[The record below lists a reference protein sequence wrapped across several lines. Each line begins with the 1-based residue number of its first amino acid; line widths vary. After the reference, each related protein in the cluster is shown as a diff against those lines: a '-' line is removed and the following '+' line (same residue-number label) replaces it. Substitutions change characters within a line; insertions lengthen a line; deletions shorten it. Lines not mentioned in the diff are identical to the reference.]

1 MTTVSPKTSE
11 KEISHLMRRIGFG
24 GSKEEIDQLTNKSY
38 DNAVDFLLDNSDENP
53 VPTDLLR
60 RYQIDLSDV
69 RSVNSSGAFWM
80 YRLAHSKFPFDDK
93 VALFWHRVFA
103 TGQNKLIQGKV
114 MTTQIDMFKKHGL
127 GSFENLLIELSK
139 DPAMIMWLDNQDNHK
154 DNINENYGREILELF
169 SMGVGNYSEE
179 DIKECSRA
187 FTGWT
192 VENMPY
198 MAIKMRNNTAR
209 PFGYVAWQFKFDQ
222 NDHDFGEKEFLGEKG
237 NFNGEDIVKIICK
250 QKATAKYLARH
261 IYHFFVKDELPVP
274 QWPHEEPVD
283 PDAVNFIMDSYFKN
297 NYNIKETLRD
307 LFKSKYFRN
316 ESIYYKRI
324 KSPAELVVNS
334 VRLSGGF
341 EIPSEEVYK
350 ATISSGLMGQPLLN
364 PTSVEGWQGGE
375 EWINTGSVI
384 ERINF
389 CSDVLGDSKKVL
401 VRKILKRNPQKE
413 DLLRISCEELGYFE
427 LHESTEKELI
437 SYINDNEFKIDEEYV
452 GILLKL
458 IVSSREFQMT

>member
-1 MTTVSPKTSE
+1 MTTVSPKTTE

-38 DNAVDFLLDNSDENP
+38 DDAVDFLMDNSDENP

-274 QWPHEEPVD
+274 QWPHEEPVA

-316 ESIYYKRI
+316 ENIYYKRI

-437 SYINDNEFKIDEEYV
+437 SYINDSEFKIDEEYA
-452 GILLKL
+452 GILIKL

>member
-1 MTTVSPKTSE
+1 MTTVSPTTTE

-38 DNAVDFLLDNSDENP
+38 DDAVDFLMDNSDENP

-274 QWPHEEPVD
+274 QWPHEEPID

-316 ESIYYKRI
+316 ENIYYKRI

>member
-1 MTTVSPKTSE
+1 MTTVSPKTTE

-38 DNAVDFLLDNSDENP
+38 DDAVDFLMDNSDENP

-316 ESIYYKRI
+316 ENIYYKRI

>member
-1 MTTVSPKTSE
+1 
-11 KEISHLMRRIGFG
+11 
-24 GSKEEIDQLTNKSY
+24 
-38 DNAVDFLLDNSDENP
+38 
-53 VPTDLLR
+53 
-60 RYQIDLSDV
+60 
-69 RSVNSSGAFWM
+69 M

-93 VALFWHRVFA
+93 IALFWHRVFA

-237 NFNGEDIVKIICK
+237 NFNGEDIIKIICK

-316 ESIYYKRI
+316 ENIYYKRI

-413 DLLRISCEELGYFE
+413 NLLRISTEELGYFD
-427 LHESTEKELI
+427 LHVSTEKELI

>member
-1 MTTVSPKTSE
+1 MTTVSPTTTE

-38 DNAVDFLLDNSDENP
+38 DDAVDFLMDNSDENP

-80 YRLAHSKFPFDDK
+80 YRLAHSKLPFDDK

-307 LFKSKYFRN
+307 LFKF
-316 ESIYYKRI
+316 
-324 KSPAELVVNS
+324 
-334 VRLSGGF
+334 
-341 EIPSEEVYK
+341 
-350 ATISSGLMGQPLLN
+350 
-364 PTSVEGWQGGE
+364 
-375 EWINTGSVI
+375 
-384 ERINF
+384 
-389 CSDVLGDSKKVL
+389 
-401 VRKILKRNPQKE
+401 
-413 DLLRISCEELGYFE
+413 
-427 LHESTEKELI
+427 
-437 SYINDNEFKIDEEYV
+437 
-452 GILLKL
+452 
-458 IVSSREFQMT
+458 

>member
-1 MTTVSPKTSE
+1 MTTVSPTTTE

-38 DNAVDFLLDNSDENP
+38 DDAVDFLMDNSDENP

-274 QWPHEEPVD
+274 QWPHEEPVA

-316 ESIYYKRI
+316 ENIYYKRI

-427 LHESTEKELI
+427 LHESTKKELI
-437 SYINDNEFKIDEEYV
+437 SYINDSEFMIDEEYA
-452 GILLKL
+452 GILIKL

>member
-1 MTTVSPKTSE
+1 MTTVSHKTTE

-38 DNAVDFLLDNSDENP
+38 DDAVDFLMDNSDENP

-93 VALFWHRVFA
+93 IALFWHRVFA

-237 NFNGEDIVKIICK
+237 NFNGEDIIKIICK

-261 IYHFFVKDELPVP
+261 IYHFFIKDELPVP

-283 PDAVNFIMDSYFKN
+283 SDAVNFIMDSYFKN

-307 LFKSKYFRN
+307 LFKSKYFRD

-437 SYINDNEFKIDEEYV
+437 SYINDSEFKIDEEYA
-452 GILLKL
+452 GILIKL

>member
-1 MTTVSPKTSE
+1 MTTVSPKTTE

-38 DNAVDFLLDNSDENP
+38 DDAVDFLMDNSDENP
-53 VPTDLLR
+53 VPKDLLR

-316 ESIYYKRI
+316 ENIYYKRI

-452 GILLKL
+452 GILIKL

>member
-1 MTTVSPKTSE
+1 MTTVSPTTTE

-80 YRLAHSKFPFDDK
+80 YRLAHSKLPFDDK

-316 ESIYYKRI
+316 ENIYYKRI

-413 DLLRISCEELGYFE
+413 NLLRISCEELGYFE

-437 SYINDNEFKIDEEYV
+437 SYINDSEFKIDEEYA
-452 GILLKL
+452 GILIKL

>member
-1 MTTVSPKTSE
+1 MTTVSPKTTE

-38 DNAVDFLLDNSDENP
+38 DDAVDFLMDNSDENP
-53 VPTDLLR
+53 VPKDLLR

-274 QWPHEEPVD
+274 QWPHEEPVA
-283 PDAVNFIMDSYFKN
+283 PDAVNFIMDCYFKN

-316 ESIYYKRI
+316 ENIYYKRI

-437 SYINDNEFKIDEEYV
+437 SYINDSEFKIDEEYA
-452 GILLKL
+452 GILIKL

>member
-1 MTTVSPKTSE
+1 MTTVSPTTTE

-38 DNAVDFLLDNSDENP
+38 DDAVDFLMDNSDENP

-80 YRLAHSKFPFDDK
+80 YRLAHSKLPFDDK

-237 NFNGEDIVKIICK
+237 NFNGEDIIKIICK

-316 ESIYYKRI
+316 ENIYYKRI

-452 GILLKL
+452 GILLRL

>member
-11 KEISHLMRRIGFG
+11 KEISHLMRRICFG

-316 ESIYYKRI
+316 ENIYYKRI

-427 LHESTEKELI
+427 LYESTEKELI

-452 GILLKL
+452 GILIKL

>member
-1 MTTVSPKTSE
+1 MTTVSPTTTE

-38 DNAVDFLLDNSDENP
+38 DDAVDFLMDNSDENP

-80 YRLAHSKFPFDDK
+80 YRLAHSKLPFDDK

-316 ESIYYKRI
+316 ENIYYKRI

-413 DLLRISCEELGYFE
+413 NLLRISCEELGYFE

-437 SYINDNEFKIDEEYV
+437 SYINDSEFKIDEEYA
-452 GILLKL
+452 GILIKL

>member
-1 MTTVSPKTSE
+1 MTTVSPTTTE

-38 DNAVDFLLDNSDENP
+38 DDAVDFLMDNSDENP

-316 ESIYYKRI
+316 ENIYYKRI

-437 SYINDNEFKIDEEYV
+437 SYINDSEFKIDEEYA
-452 GILLKL
+452 GILIKL

>member
-1 MTTVSPKTSE
+1 MTTVSPKTTE

-38 DNAVDFLLDNSDENP
+38 DDAVDFLMDNSDENP
-53 VPTDLLR
+53 VPKDLLR

-274 QWPHEEPVD
+274 QWPHEEPVA

-316 ESIYYKRI
+316 ENIYYKRI

-437 SYINDNEFKIDEEYV
+437 SYINDSEFKIDEEYA
-452 GILLKL
+452 GILIKL

>member
-1 MTTVSPKTSE
+1 MISVSPRTTK

-38 DNAVDFLLDNSDENP
+38 DDAVDFLMDNSDENP

-80 YRLAHSKFPFDDK
+80 YRLAHSKLPFDDK

-209 PFGYVAWQFKFDQ
+209 PFGYVAWQFKFDK
-222 NDHDFGEKEFLGEKG
+222 NDHDFGEKEFLGEK
-237 NFNGEDIVKIICK
+237 
-250 QKATAKYLARH
+250 R
-261 IYHFFVKDELPVP
+261 
-274 QWPHEEPVD
+274 
-283 PDAVNFIMDSYFKN
+283 
-297 NYNIKETLRD
+297 
-307 LFKSKYFRN
+307 
-316 ESIYYKRI
+316 
-324 KSPAELVVNS
+324 
-334 VRLSGGF
+334 
-341 EIPSEEVYK
+341 
-350 ATISSGLMGQPLLN
+350 
-364 PTSVEGWQGGE
+364 
-375 EWINTGSVI
+375 
-384 ERINF
+384 
-389 CSDVLGDSKKVL
+389 
-401 VRKILKRNPQKE
+401 
-413 DLLRISCEELGYFE
+413 
-427 LHESTEKELI
+427 
-437 SYINDNEFKIDEEYV
+437 
-452 GILLKL
+452 
-458 IVSSREFQMT
+458 

>member
-1 MTTVSPKTSE
+1 MTTVSPKTTE

-38 DNAVDFLLDNSDENP
+38 DDAVDFLMDNSDENP

-80 YRLAHSKFPFDDK
+80 YRLAHSKLPFDDK

-274 QWPHEEPVD
+274 QWPHEEPVA

-316 ESIYYKRI
+316 ENIYYKRI

-427 LHESTEKELI
+427 LYESTEKELI

-452 GILLKL
+452 GILIKL

>member
-1 MTTVSPKTSE
+1 MTTVSPKTTE

-38 DNAVDFLLDNSDENP
+38 DDAVDFLMDNSDENP

-80 YRLAHSKFPFDDK
+80 YRLAHSKLPFDDK

-316 ESIYYKRI
+316 ENIYYKRI

-413 DLLRISCEELGYFE
+413 DLLRISCEELGYFD

-452 GILLKL
+452 GILIKL

>member
-1 MTTVSPKTSE
+1 MTTVSPKTTE

-38 DNAVDFLLDNSDENP
+38 DDAVDFLMDNSDENP
-53 VPTDLLR
+53 VPKDLLR

-452 GILLKL
+452 GILIKL

>member
-1 MTTVSPKTSE
+1 MTTVSPKTTE

-38 DNAVDFLLDNSDENP
+38 DDAVDFLMDNSDENP
-53 VPTDLLR
+53 VPKDLLR

-198 MAIKMRNNTAR
+198 MSIKMRNNTAR

-261 IYHFFVKDELPVP
+261 IYHFFVKDELP
-274 QWPHEEPVD
+274 
-283 PDAVNFIMDSYFKN
+283 
-297 NYNIKETLRD
+297 
-307 LFKSKYFRN
+307 
-316 ESIYYKRI
+316 
-324 KSPAELVVNS
+324 
-334 VRLSGGF
+334 LS
-341 EIPSEEVYK
+341 
-350 ATISSGLMGQPLLN
+350 
-364 PTSVEGWQGGE
+364 
-375 EWINTGSVI
+375 
-384 ERINF
+384 
-389 CSDVLGDSKKVL
+389 
-401 VRKILKRNPQKE
+401 
-413 DLLRISCEELGYFE
+413 
-427 LHESTEKELI
+427 LI
-437 SYINDNEFKIDEEYV
+437 HI
-452 GILLKL
+452 
-458 IVSSREFQMT
+458 

>member
-1 MTTVSPKTSE
+1 MTTVSPTTTE

-38 DNAVDFLLDNSDENP
+38 DDAVDFLMDNSDENP

-80 YRLAHSKFPFDDK
+80 YRLAHSKLPFDDK

-316 ESIYYKRI
+316 ENIYYKRI

-452 GILLKL
+452 GILLRL

>member
-1 MTTVSPKTSE
+1 MTTVSPKTTE

-38 DNAVDFLLDNSDENP
+38 DDAVDFLMDNSDENP
-53 VPTDLLR
+53 GPQALLR

-274 QWPHEEPVD
+274 QWPHEKPVD

-316 ESIYYKRI
+316 ENIYYKRI

-437 SYINDNEFKIDEEYV
+437 SYINDSEFKIDEEYA
-452 GILLKL
+452 GILIKL

>member
-1 MTTVSPKTSE
+1 MTTVSPKTTE

-38 DNAVDFLLDNSDENP
+38 DDAVDFLMDNSDENP

-80 YRLAHSKFPFDDK
+80 YRLAHSKLPFDDK

-452 GILLKL
+452 GILIKL

>member
-1 MTTVSPKTSE
+1 MTTVSPRTTE

-38 DNAVDFLLDNSDENP
+38 DDAVDFLMDNSDENP

-316 ESIYYKRI
+316 ENIYYKRI

-437 SYINDNEFKIDEEYV
+437 SYINDSEFKIDEEYA
-452 GILLKL
+452 GILIKL

>member
-1 MTTVSPKTSE
+1 MTTVSPTTTE

-38 DNAVDFLLDNSDENP
+38 DDAVDFLMDNSDENP

-80 YRLAHSKFPFDDK
+80 YRLAHSKLPFDDK

-237 NFNGEDIVKIICK
+237 NFNGEDIIKIICK

-316 ESIYYKRI
+316 ENIYYKRI

>member
-1 MTTVSPKTSE
+1 MTTVSPRTTE

-38 DNAVDFLLDNSDENP
+38 DDAVDFLMDNSDENP

-297 NYNIKETLRD
+297 NYNIKEILRD

-316 ESIYYKRI
+316 ENIYYKRI

>member
-1 MTTVSPKTSE
+1 MTTVSPTTTE

-316 ESIYYKRI
+316 ENIYYKRI

-452 GILLKL
+452 GILIKL

>member
-1 MTTVSPKTSE
+1 MISGSPTTTK

-38 DNAVDFLLDNSDENP
+38 EDAVDFLMDNSDENP

-250 QKATAKYLARH
+250 QKPTAKYLARH
-261 IYHFFVKDELPVP
+261 IYHFFVQDELPVP
-274 QWPHEEPVD
+274 QWPHEEPINT
-283 PDAVNFIMDSYFKN
+283 DAVNFIMDSYFKN

-316 ESIYYKRI
+316 ESIYFKRI

-389 CSDVLGDSKKVL
+389 CSDVLGDSNKVL
-401 VRKILKRNPQKE
+401 VRKILNRSPQKE
-413 DLLRISCEELGYFE
+413 DLLQISCQELGYFD

-452 GILLKL
+452 GILIKL

>member
-80 YRLAHSKFPFDDK
+80 YRLAHSKLPFDDK

-209 PFGYVAWQFKFDQ
+209 PFGYVAWQFKFDH

-413 DLLRISCEELGYFE
+413 
-427 LHESTEKELI
+427 
-437 SYINDNEFKIDEEYV
+437 N
-452 GILLKL
+452 LLKISHL
-458 IVSSREFQMT
+458 N

>member
-11 KEISHLMRRIGFG
+11 KEISHLMRRICFG

-316 ESIYYKRI
+316 ENIYYKRI

-437 SYINDNEFKIDEEYV
+437 SYINDSEFKIDEEYA
-452 GILLKL
+452 GILIKL